1 MMKQKTISLLKW
13 LFLSVFLLVIYIY
26 VNKAIQPELHYHV
39 QQPSFMA
46 DRGFFI
52 TFLKFP
58 GGISKFVAGFV
69 TQFFY
74 FDWTGPLVI
83 VAFGLLLMLSCY
95 LFINTLDKSEYAHS
109 LMYVPVILLA
119 ALLNNY
125 YFPFAVAT
133 RILFVLLASC
143 LFVYLLKRKV
153 SYMVAFSL
161 LALPLYYLAGSGSL
175 FVFTLTAVIIIPFYR
190 YGRKM
195 SVLYALFAVLLSFLI
210 DFIAYKYVFIIHP
223 ENLFFSFQPDIDIYF
238 DAFMNYKPDALFYIF
253 CYSIPIT
260 GLIILLKNIIQHAY
274 DKSKVGLLTKPFFKN
289 GAVMHLFIALIIAV
303 VSVLLLSMTF
313 SKHKKNVILV
323 DYYSYHEKWEDV
335 IDIAMSDP
343 RYDVFINYYYN
354 RAIDHQGRYTDSFFD
369 YPQYYTLA
377 LYPPE
382 RTGNPA
388 LSLPISDFYFDL
400 GYISLSQHWAHA
412 ALALMPYNPRALKRL
427 AIIHLIYGNYST
439 SRTYLEM
446 LSKNF
451 ISREFVNRYMP
462 YTTDTTLIT
471 KDNLIM
477 EKRASMPRNKVIS
490 GDFTDRLK
498 DLLDQNRQNKR
509 AWDHLQMCNL
519 LSYNLGSFINHMTE
533 LHQYYDQVPKIFE
546 QAILMYILRTDVK
559 NLYKVDVSKSSRET
573 FAGFLK
579 TLQTSNNDKDLARPL
594 LGIYSNTYMYYI
606 TYYYQLNAA
615 PSSGEKKD
623 Y

>member
-1 MMKQKTISLLKW
+1 MKQKSVSLLKW
-13 LFLSVFLLVIYIY
+13 LFLSAFLLVIFIY
-26 VNKAIQPELHYHV
+26 VKKAIQPELHCHV

-46 DRGFFI
+46 DSGFFI

-58 GGISKFVAGFV
+58 GGISKYIAGFL
-69 TQFFY
+69 TQLFY
-74 FDWTGPLVI
+74 YEWAGPLVI

-95 LFINTLDKSEYAHS
+95 LFINTLDKSEYTHS
-109 LMYVPVILLA
+109 LMYVPVILLT

-125 YFPFAVAT
+125 YFPFAVAI
-133 RILFVLLASC
+133 RILFVLQASC
-143 LFVYLLKRKV
+143 LFAYLLKRKV
-153 SYMVAFSL
+153 NYLFAFAL
-161 LALPLYYLAGSGSL
+161 LALPVYYLAGSGSL
-175 FVFTLTAVIIIPFYR
+175 FVFTLTAVVIIPFCS
-190 YGRKM
+190 YGRNISM
-195 SVLYALFAVLLSFLI
+195 LYSLYAVLLTFLI
-210 DFIAYKYVFIIHP
+210 DFISFKYVFIIQP

-238 DAFMNYKPDALFYIF
+238 DAFMNYKPDALFYFF
-253 CYSIPIT
+253 CYSIPII
-260 GLIILLKNIIQHAY
+260 GLAILLKNIIQHGY
-274 DKSKVGLLTKPFFKN
+274 DKGKESLLTKPFLKN
-289 GAVMHLFIALIIAV
+289 EAVILLIIALIIAG
-303 VSVLLLSMTF
+303 VSILLLSMTF
-313 SKHKKNVILV
+313 IKHKKNIILV
-323 DYYSYHEKWEDV
+323 DYYSYHEKWKDV
-335 IDIAMSDP
+335 TDIAKSDP
-343 RYDVFINYYYN
+343 LYDVFINYYYN
-354 RAIDHQGRYTDSFFD
+354 RAIDHQGRYTELFFD

-382 RTGNPA
+382 RPGNPA

-412 ALALMPYNPRALKRL
+412 ALALMPYNPRAMKRL
-427 AIIHLIYGNYST
+427 AVIHLIYGNYST
-439 SRTYLEM
+439 SRSYLKM

-462 YTTDTTLIT
+462 YTTDTTLIA

-498 DLLDQNRQNKR
+498 DLLEQNRQNKR
-509 AWDHLQMCNL
+509 AWDHLQICNL

-559 NLYKVDVSKSSRET
+559 NLYKVDVSKSSREA

-579 TLQTSNNDKDLARPL
+579 TLQTSNNDRDLARPL
-594 LGIYSNTYMYYI
+594 LGIYSNTYMYYV

-615 PSSGEKKD
+615 PSSGENKN

>member
-1 MMKQKTISLLKW
+1 MKQRTVSLLKW
-13 LFLSVFLLVIYIY
+13 LFLSAFLLVIFIY
-26 VNKAIQPELHYHV
+26 VKKAIQPELHYHV

-46 DRGFFI
+46 DSGFFV

-58 GGISKFVAGFV
+58 GGMSKYIAGFLA
-69 TQFFY
+69 QLFY
-74 FDWTGPLVI
+74 YEWAGPLVI

-95 LFINTLDKSEYAHS
+95 LFINTLDKSEYTHY
-109 LMYVPVILLA
+109 LIYVPVILLT

-125 YFPFAVAT
+125 YFPFAVAI
-133 RILFVLLASC
+133 RVLFVLLASC
-143 LFVYLLKRKV
+143 LLVYLLKKKV
-153 SYMVAFSL
+153 SYMAAFAV
-161 LALPLYYLAGSGSL
+161 LAMLLYYLAGSGSL
-175 FVFTLTAVIIIPFYR
+175 FVFTLTAVIIIPFCS
-190 YGRKM
+190 YGRKI
-195 SVLYALFAVLLSFLI
+195 SVLYSLYAVLLSFLV
-210 DFIAYKYVFIIHP
+210 DFISYKYVFIIHP

-238 DAFMNYKPDALFYIF
+238 DAFMNYRPDALFYIF
-253 CYSIPIT
+253 CYSIPII
-260 GLIILLKNIIQHAY
+260 GLIILLKNIIQHGY
-274 DKSKVGLLTKPFFKN
+274 DKGKEGLLTKPFFKN
-289 GAVMHLFIALIIAV
+289 EAVILLFIALIIAG
-303 VSVLLLSMTF
+303 VSILLFSMTF
-313 SKHKKNVILV
+313 SKHRKNVILV
-323 DYYSYHEKWEDV
+323 DYYSCHKKWKDV
-335 IDIAMSDP
+335 IDIAKSDP
-343 RYDVFINYYYN
+343 RYDIFINYYYN
-354 RAIDHQGRYTDSFFD
+354 RAIDHQGRYTDLFFD

-382 RTGNPA
+382 RPGNPA

-400 GYISLSQHWAHA
+400 GYISLSEHWAHA
-412 ALALMPYNPRALKRL
+412 ALALMPYNPRAMKRL
-427 AIIHLIYGNYST
+427 AVIHLIYGNYSA
-439 SRTYLEM
+439 SRSYLKM

-462 YTTDTTLIT
+462 YTTDTALIA

-498 DLLDQNRQNKR
+498 DLLEQNRQNKR
-509 AWDHLQMCNL
+509 AWDHLQICNL

-533 LHQYYDQVPKIFE
+533 LHQYYDQAPKIFE

-559 NLYKVDVSKSSRET
+559 NLNKVDVSKSSRET

-606 TYYYQLNAA
+606 TYYYQYNAA
-615 PSSGEKKD
+615 PSSGEKKN